1 MSLNFWEIT
10 ERAISSGQKMEI
22 REFDL
27 KLYYKIKELIQKY
40 KINYDKT
47 RIIETD
53 DDLLDRIFQAGKELY
68 RETGSYCL
76 DTKRVVKFSGNE
88 IDNATASLTG
98 QISVGCGSEQRVIKH
113 RNPEDPTA
121 PFVQG
126 GFIGGNATEE
136 LYVPLYQS
144 AVQEPLVDS
153 VYFDPPA
160 KISGYQVVHNTPIEL
175 MAAKMGS
182 MMIHEALARAG
193 RPGMHL
199 LGGAGSAVA
208 DICTC
213 HPTSGIR
220 HTDGICAHTTSELK
234 TDLDA
239 LNKIGHSLQYGC
251 MRQVWWAPVI
261 GGFAAGP
268 VGSTIAGVAGLYHNL
283 LIGMGKL
290 SSAYLDLQVTPHYA
304 AGASDNLCLW
314 ISSTTGQAITRNC
327 KAILQGTV
335 TTSAGPGT
343 EMMLREIAASTI
355 AITVSGMHL
364 FGVRIQKP
372 RKDNHGSGLESAWM
386 AEVANAATKLNR
398 KEAEKIV
405 WQLFNS
411 YKDTHRKAPEG
422 KSFPELYD
430 LKAIQPKN
438 DYFTIYKNLKKNL
451 FKAGLEFD
459 K

>member
-1 MSLNFWEIT
+1 MSLSFWEIT
-10 ERAISSGQKMEI
+10 ERAISSGSKMEI

-27 KLYYKIKELIQKY
+27 KLYYKIKELIEKY
-40 KINYDKT
+40 KIEYHKD

-53 DDLLDRIFQAGKELY
+53 DDLLDRIFQSGRELY
-68 RETGSYCL
+68 LETGSYCL
-76 DTKRVVKFSGNE
+76 DTKRTIKFSE
-88 IDNATASLTG
+88 HEVDNATGSLTG
-98 QISVGCGSEQRVIKH
+98 IILLGSGSEQRLVKH
-113 RNPEDPTA
+113 RKPEDLTA
-121 PFVQG
+121 PFIQG

-136 LYVPLYQS
+136 MYVPFYQS
-144 AVQEPLVDS
+144 AVQEPQVDS

-160 KISGYQVVHNTPIEL
+160 KISGYQVVHNTPLEL
-175 MAAKMGS
+175 MAAKMAS
-182 MMIHEALARAG
+182 MKIHEALARAG

-199 LGGAGSAVA
+199 LGGAGSAAA

-213 HPTSGIR
+213 HPTLGIR
-220 HTDGICAHTTSELK
+220 RTDGICAHTTSELK
-234 TDLDA
+234 TDMDA

-268 VGSTIAGVAGLYHNL
+268 VGSAIVGVAGLYHNL

-372 RKDNHGSGLESAWM
+372 QTENHGSGMESAWM
-386 AEVANAATKLNR
+386 GEVANAAVNLEREK
-398 KEAEKIV
+398 ADKIV
-405 WQLFNS
+405 WKLFDS
-411 YKDTHRKAPEG
+411 YRGAHRNAPGG
-422 KSFPELYD
+422 KPFSELYD
-430 LKAIQPKN
+430 LKTIQPKN
-438 DYFTIYKNLKKNL
+438 EYYRIYKKVKKDLSKMGLKFN
-451 FKAGLEFD
+451 E
-459 K
+459 